1 MAVKGEVG
9 AAGDAAHVK
18 KSLDW
23 LYESLAAEEMRSLYV
38 VFVDRERSSA
48 GGDDVT
54 NKGWIKTSQKR
65 KLSVCLVRSSL
76 HVRG

>member
-23 LYESLAAEEMRSLYV
+23 LYESLAAEEMRSL
-38 VFVDRERSSA
+38 
-48 GGDDVT
+48 
-54 NKGWIKTSQKR
+54 
-65 KLSVCLVRSSL
+65 
-76 HVRG
+76 